1 MATNSPVQ
9 VGQLWINIRADEFS
23 GSIQNLGNFPL
34 VGFVT
39 DGAENPPPEGA
50 GGFAIYSQPTAIQI
64 GENQGLW
71 VRAVCGEN
79 QAGVVILVQ
88 GKTNM
93 GNPDQP

>member
-9 VGQLWINIRADEFS
+9 VGQLWTSVQAGEFG

-34 VGFVT
+34 VGFVA
-39 DGAENPPPEGA
+39 DGDEKPPPEGA

-64 GENQGLW
+64 GQKQALW

-79 QAGVVILVQ
+79 QAGVVILA
-88 GKTNM
+88 
-93 GNPDQP
+93 

>member
-39 DGAENPPPEGA
+39 DAA
-50 GGFAIYSQPTAIQI
+50 
-64 GENQGLW
+64 
-71 VRAVCGEN
+71 AVNAYDFSTGWP
-79 QAGVVILVQ
+79 AR
-88 GKTNM
+88 
-93 GNPDQP
+93 D